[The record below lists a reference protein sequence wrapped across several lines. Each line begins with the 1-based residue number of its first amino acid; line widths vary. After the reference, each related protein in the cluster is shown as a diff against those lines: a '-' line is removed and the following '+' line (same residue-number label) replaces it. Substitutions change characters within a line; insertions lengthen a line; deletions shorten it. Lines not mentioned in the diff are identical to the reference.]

1 MTTYEWAFD
10 LKAATSPVG
19 GRDDVIR
26 EIHWRL
32 TATSDDDPPIASS
45 EYGSVALGDVDD
57 SFVAFN
63 DVTQEQCKS
72 WVLASLDRSEDDIKA
87 ALDQKIAAVRAPALV
102 SKVPS
107 SW

>member
-10 LKAATSPVG
+10 LKAATSPVAG
-19 GRDDVIR
+19 KNDVIR

-32 TATSDDDPPIASS
+32 TATSDDDPPISPS

-63 DVTQEQCKS
+63 AVTQEQCKS

-87 ALDQKIAAVRAPALV
+87 ALDQQIAAVRAPALV
-102 SKVPS
+102 SKVPN